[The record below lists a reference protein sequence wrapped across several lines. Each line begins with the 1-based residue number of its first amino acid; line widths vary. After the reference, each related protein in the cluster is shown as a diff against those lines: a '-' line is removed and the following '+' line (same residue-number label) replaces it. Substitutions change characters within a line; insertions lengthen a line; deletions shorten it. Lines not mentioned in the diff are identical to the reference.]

1 MSDKV
6 ELVAAAQVNVVTGP
20 PGDVT
25 FNSKFG
31 FESASY
37 TSLGVYNLKLEHE
50 HDAKKLVVG
59 VTRNNT
65 APGMIEAS
73 VLDDRHVQ
81 VNNFP
86 DEVDGGDSSF
96 FITIFRVRD

>member
-6 ELVAAAQVNVVTGP
+6 ELVAAAQVNVASGP
-20 PGDVT
+20 PGSVT

-50 HDAKKLVVG
+50 HDAKKLVVQ

-65 APGMIEAS
+65 SPGEIAAS
-73 VLDDRHVQ
+73 VLDDRHIQ
-81 VNNFP
+81 VNSSHG
-86 DEVDGGDSSF
+86 EALDSSF
-96 FITIFRVRD
+96 FISVLRVRD

>member
-6 ELVAAAQVNVVTGP
+6 ELIAAAQVNVVTGP
-20 PGDVT
+20 PGAVT

-37 TSLGVYNLKLEHE
+37 TSLGVYNLELEHE
-50 HDAKKLVVG
+50 HGTDKLVVG

-65 APGMIEAS
+65 AFGAIEAS
-73 VLDDRHVQ
+73 VLDKKHIQ
-81 VNNFP
+81 VNNFQEN
-86 DEVDGGDSSF
+86 DIEADSSF
-96 FITIFRVRD
+96 FITVHRVRD